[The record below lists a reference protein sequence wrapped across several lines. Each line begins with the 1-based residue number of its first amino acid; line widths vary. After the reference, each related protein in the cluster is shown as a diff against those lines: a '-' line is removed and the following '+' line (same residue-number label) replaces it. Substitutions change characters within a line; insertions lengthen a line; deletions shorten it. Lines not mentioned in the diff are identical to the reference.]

1 MSKDFQKTIITGRFV
16 RSPEVK
22 ELGNDKT
29 VANFTIACG
38 EEWKNAAGETQSET
52 AFVKCEAWSGLARTI
67 GKYCDQGKQVLVS
80 GKLKTKS
87 WEDKTTKAKRSELIL
102 KVEDMQ
108 FLGSKGDGQ
117 STGGHSDA
125 RAPQRPSAPANEPDF
140 DDSESPF

>member
-1 MSKDFQKTIITGRFV
+1 MSKDFQRTIITGRFV

-38 EEWKNAAGETQSET
+38 EEWKNEAGETQSET

-80 GKLKTKS
+80 GKLKTSS
-87 WEDKTTKAKRSELIL
+87 WDDKDTGKKRSELIL

-108 FLGSKGDGQ
+108 FLGSKSDG
-117 STGGHSDA
+117 G
-125 RAPQRPSAPANEPDF
+125 RPSGQESAPAASGAAQSAASQPDYDPGF
-140 DDSESPF
+140 

>member
-108 FLGSKGDGQ
+108 FLGSKSDSGQNLGAQGDGKPPAAQ
-117 STGGHSDA
+117 SAASD
-125 RAPQRPSAPANEPDF
+125 PDYDPGF
-140 DDSESPF
+140 